1 MTTNEEFFGDDGGYA
16 PMLMVQTGEREAV
29 VYAEGDVPGWI
40 PIGQEAWEHV
50 RPLLDRAGRTDA
62 SSGSAKY
69 FEASPED
76 FAVWDQLKH
85 HTRPDGY
92 KYATAWGKDGKFAT
106 NMGIREVDPSQV
118 VGQTSVNPASL
129 AMMAA
134 IASLQASIDRLTD
147 MVKDLSVEVEGLKAF
162 LHGEQHGQ
170 ILAMVETID
179 TEVYESYLRTG
190 AVSQTDWERI
200 AHAEQLFKAQHR
212 QLLIELDDV
221 QKTLAFR
228 TAPAAK
234 QALRV
239 DLRRLTTLV
248 ALEAYLLRS
257 FSRWVTLMLTVK
269 QQRGELASHDVEKAR
284 NIVEEYRA
292 MAHVSVTALRTTDT
306 SMGDRAW
313 YSRLFKDGL
322 VVGAHNDHNTRKH
335 AVAHRSSIQQAIR
348 PTPALEPAE
357 MPKLRLPAFVGEQP
371 TDELMASAT
380 VRRLHTS
387 RVPRTAIQETSLTS

>member
-1 MTTNEEFFGDDGGYA
+1 MATDEDFFDDNVGSA
-16 PMLMVQTGEREAV
+16 PMLIVQTGEREAV

-40 PIGQEAWEHV
+40 PIGQQAWEHI
-50 RPLLDRAGRTDA
+50 RPLLDLAGGTSA
-62 SSGSAKY
+62 SSGSARY
-69 FEASPED
+69 FEACPED

-118 VGQTSVNPASL
+118 VGQTSVDPASL
-129 AMMAA
+129 AIMAA
-134 IASLQASIDRLTD
+134 IACLQASIDRLTD
-147 MVKDLSVEVEGLKAF
+147 MVKDLSVEVGELKAF
-162 LHGEQHGQ
+162 LHGEQQGQ

-212 QLLIELDDV
+212 QLLIELSDV

-234 QALRV
+234 QALRM
-239 DLRRLTTLV
+239 DLRRVTTLV

-269 QQRGELASHDVEKAR
+269 QQRGGASSLDVEQIR
-284 NIVEEYRA
+284 RRVDEYRVA
-292 MAHVSVTALRTTDT
+292 AHRSITAIRDTDT
-306 SMGDRAW
+306 HMRGRPWSQLLIKEGIPLGVLNDR
-313 YSRLFKDGL
+313 S
-322 VVGAHNDHNTRKH
+322 TRRD
-335 AVAHRSSIQQAIR
+335 AVAHRRALQKAIGD
-348 PTPALEPAE
+348 TPALDDVPL
-357 MPKLRLPAFVGEQP
+357 PKLRLAAP
-371 TDELMASAT
+371 
-380 VRRLHTS
+380 
-387 RVPRTAIQETSLTS
+387 VPQAAA